1 VLRERERERRENENE
16 NERERERGRGG
27 GGGKEMRQFSM
38 PNSGQLADFQ
48 IFPRLVTSV
57 NCGRFVVQ
65 ADKVT
70 YLHTYLTY
78 ADVCRFVVQA
88 DKVIIVMEVSL
99 KRAVIDRA
107 LIEPY

>member
-1 VLRERERERRENENE
+1 MRE
-16 NERERERGRGG
+16 
-27 GGGKEMRQFSM
+27 FPL
-38 PNSGQLADFQ
+38 PNFGQLEYFQ
-48 IFPRLVTSV
+48 IFPRLVASV
-57 NCGRFVVQ
+57 KCGRFVVQ

-88 DKVIIVMEVSL
+88 DRVIIVMEVSL